1 MAVGLDT
8 PREILPVSGVRI
20 GAVDAGIRKS
30 PGEDLTVLE
39 ISSNATIA
47 GVFTRNRA
55 RAAPVEVAV
64 KHLVNGSSHSG
75 NVRALVI
82 NSGVANAGVGTDGIQ
97 DCLAVC
103 ELVASEL
110 EISVDA
116 VLPFSTGV
124 IGERLPLDKF
134 GRHITNCIQCR
145 LEDNWLAAAR
155 AIMTTDTIPKAISR
169 VVDLGDAAG
178 RITITGIA
186 KGSGMINPD
195 MATML
200 AFVAT
205 DAEMNQEDLQHILN
219 ETTEISFNRIS
230 VDGDTS
236 TNDSCILIAT
246 GASGVAIDRNASA
259 SIRESFTAALQEVMV
274 HLAQAIV
281 RDGEGATKFVTIH
294 VSGGKLDSDCAEVA
308 STIANSPLV
317 KTALNASDPNWGR
330 IYAAIG
336 RSRVENLDMSN
347 VSIHINDIEVMSKGA
362 LSSNYCEQKAA
373 EVMRR
378 AEFSINVELGFDEAS
393 AATVW
398 TCDLSAEYVRINAE
412 YRS

>member
-330 IYAAIG
+330 IYGAIG

-378 AEFSINVELGFDEAS
+378 AEFSINVDLGFDEAG

>member
-8 PREILPVSGVRI
+8 PRGILPISGVRI

-39 ISSNATIA
+39 ISSNATLA

-64 KHLVNGSSHSG
+64 KHLANGSSHSG
-75 NVRALVI
+75 STRALVI
-82 NSGVANAGVGTDGIQ
+82 NSGIANAGVGTDGIQ

-103 ELVASEL
+103 ELIASEL
-110 EISVDA
+110 EISVNA

-134 GRHITNCIQCR
+134 ERHITNCMQHG

-155 AIMTTDTIPKAISR
+155 AIMTTDTIPKAISK
-169 VVDLGDAAG
+169 VVDLGGGD
-178 RITITGIA
+178 RITVTGIS

-205 DAEMNQEDLQHILN
+205 DAELSHEDLQHILN
-219 ETTEISFNRIS
+219 ETAEISFNRIS

-246 GASGVAIDRNASA
+246 GASGVAIDRNSSA
-259 SIRESFTAALQEVMV
+259 SVRESFTAALQGVMV

-308 STIANSPLV
+308 STVANSPLV

-330 IYAAIG
+330 IYGAIG
-336 RSRVENLDMSN
+336 RSRVENLNMSN

-362 LSSNYCEQKAA
+362 LSSNYCEQDAA

-378 AEFSINVELGFDEAS
+378 AEFSINVDLGFDEAGS
-393 AATVW
+393 ATVW